1 MIFNC
6 FSVGQ
11 IFYFSPAAFWRGRG
25 RGAKS
30 GRKAKN
36 NDQKNGWRRRAK
48 RINAAFYEDIEVADV
63 ADDFLKD
70 FKIRRYIPNDDV
82 SERVWEF
89 VDHEGYPNHIKLE
102 LLLRYVLPAQT
113 SAGA

>member
-1 MIFNC
+1 VAGGQSQGEKLKITIKKMDEEAARNF
-6 FSVGQ
+6 VGR
-11 IFYFSPAAFWRGRG
+11 YV
-25 RGAKS
+25 
-30 GRKAKN
+30 
-36 NDQKNGWRRRAK
+36 
-48 RINAAFYEDIEVADV
+48 RINAAFYEDIEGADV

-89 VDHEGYPNHIKLE
+89 VDHDGYPNHIKLE